1 MLAASLPFARR
12 IGVGRRRF
20 VQQPAKVD
28 EMGMRRRPFF
38 EFGSLP
44 FSDEL
49 IGGHW
54 QARLLVEATID
65 GAALNASA
73 YPRLQP
79 LDGLAPAPVWAAS
92 LPPNNA
98 NLVAT
103 AI

>member
-49 IGGHW
+49 IGGHRRGGSRGS
-54 QARLLVEATID
+54 AGTIAD
-65 GAALNASA
+65 DWRIASRMLA
-73 YPRLQP
+73 LQP
-79 LDGLAPAPVWAAS
+79 RHLG
-92 LPPNNA
+92 
-98 NLVAT
+98 
-103 AI
+103 